1 MIKNKKVN
9 FHSTQLYINQRELVE
24 KLDEYYEELGC
35 TNKSDFLRDLVEIGL
50 EASIGKSISNAK
62 TKDIEL
68 LQKKIDEYQLS
79 LKENTDL
86 IKDNVSVLIKMVKQN
101 DDHLDNQL
109 GPITKNINA
118 ILIRLD
124 KQEEFNKTVLVAL
137 ANLYAM
143 EYSKRFRYRLKES
156 EIRNGEHD
164 DFPNF
169 FKERIN
175 NNHE

>member
-9 FHSTQLYINQRELVE
+9 FNSTQLYIKERELVE
-24 KLDEYYEELGC
+24 KLDEYYEQLGC

-68 LQKKIDEYQLS
+68 LKEKIDEYQLS

-86 IKDNVSVLIKMVKQN
+86 IKDNVSILIKTIKQN
-101 DDHLDNQL
+101 DDHIDNQL
-109 GPITKNINA
+109 GPITKNINL
-118 ILIRLD
+118 ILTRLD

-137 ANLYAM
+137 ANIYAM
-143 EYSKRFRYRLKES
+143 EYSKRFRYRLKEK

-169 FKERIN
+169 LKERIN
-175 NNHE
+175 KNHE